1 MQIFGLFAH
10 GLVAGSLAHFKVA
23 KVVNEALG
31 NKDAYNHGVDYGSLV
46 SAMVIHMCDA
56 PHPGMW
62 GVEDF
67 FLKGRWHCC

>member
-31 NKDAYNHGVDYGSLV
+31 NKDAYNHGVEWRIS
-46 SAMVIHMCDA
+46 SS
-56 PHPGMW
+56 
-62 GVEDF
+62 
-67 FLKGRWHCC
+67 KGRWHCC